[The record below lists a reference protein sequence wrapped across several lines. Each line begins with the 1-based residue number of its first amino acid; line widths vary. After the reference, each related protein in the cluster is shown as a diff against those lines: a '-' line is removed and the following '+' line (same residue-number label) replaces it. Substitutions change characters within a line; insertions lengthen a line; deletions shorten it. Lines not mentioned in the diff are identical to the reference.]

1 VSSESVLGEAP
12 DAFYNIRMG
21 INLWEDRIM
30 ADKLNIGIERAKQWK
45 ASALLSA
52 SIFGGCMVMAVP
64 AFARVIDAPAQPAV
78 ERPVSANTDA
88 EKMKAMQKKLEDIQN
103 QLSQMTSGLVSQS
116 SSSAGMPLHGFMDVG
131 YRQNSAG
138 KNVTNPLVD
147 NPKGFYQGSLSFFM
161 APHFGDRVKAL
172 AEPNFEV
179 DSLDGSIA
187 VDVERLQ
194 IGYAFSDAATLWGG
208 RFHTP
213 YGYWNTAFHHGA
225 QIQTTVLRPRFLD
238 FEDAGGI
245 LPAHMIGLW
254 GTGKVRAG
262 GGKFTYDWYV
272 GNGPKIVDVIS
283 TPTPPG
289 SYQTGVLDPNI
300 AADDNHSAMV
310 GFNLGYEFSGML
322 DGLRLA
328 VHMLNGDVNAYDAT
342 PAVVTTTGVNVGG
355 GSIVYLSNDWEIL
368 SEYYGFNDKDK
379 GTGLKHKSKAGY
391 VQVGINI
398 YQLTPYIRLE
408 RTILDQQDGYFSAQA
423 TGQSYARQLLG
434 LRYNLNQK
442 ACLKL
447 ELGNSSFKQEL
458 NRTALSYRSLNLQYA
473 ISF

>member
-1 VSSESVLGEAP
+1 
-12 DAFYNIRMG
+12 
-21 INLWEDRIM
+21 M
-30 ADKLNIGIERAKQWK
+30 AEKFSIGIGRAKLWK

-52 SIFGGCMVMAVP
+52 LIFGGCMVIAVP
-64 AFARVIDAPAQPAV
+64 AFARVIDAPAKTVNEPPAQPANT
-78 ERPVSANTDA
+78 SANDA
-88 EKMKAMQKKLEDIQN
+88 AQLKAMQQKLEAMQN

-116 SSSAGMPLHGFMDVG
+116 SSSSGLPLHGFMDVG

-147 NPKGFYQGSLSFFM
+147 NPKGFYQGSLSLYM

-187 VDVERLQ
+187 VDIERLQ
-194 IGYAFSDAATLWGG
+194 LGYAFSDAATLWGG

-262 GGKFTYDWYV
+262 SGRFTYDWYV

-283 TPTPPG
+283 APTPPG

-328 VHMLNGDVNAYDAT
+328 VHWLNGDVNAYDAT

-368 SEYYGFNDKDK
+368 SEYYGFNDKNK
-379 GTGLKHKSKAGY
+379 TTGSVNNGNKYKSKAGY
-391 VQVGINI
+391 VQVGLNF
-398 YQLTPYIRLE
+398 YKFTPYIRLE
-408 RTILDQQDGYFSAQA
+408 RTILDQNDSYFSAQA

-447 ELGNSSFKQEL
+447 ELGNSSFKDEPG
-458 NRTALSYRSLNLQYA
+458 RTALSYRSLNLQYA
-473 ISF
+473 IGF